1 MGIRFQK
8 RVSIFPGFRLNFSA
22 SGVSATIGMRG
33 ASVTLGGRGG
43 PMANLGIPGSG
54 LSTRFSLRGSTQ
66 QRSSEPVSQWPTAVG
81 DPEAQK
87 TLDHLHDRIL
97 QRAFGRSNESAPPP
111 PPKMDTIGSAATS
124 ELTSP
129 HLIELQNLIAEATA
143 RHIEA
148 ERLVAHYERQTSDKT
163 RAVEKC
169 RDEIN
174 AVQQNLHK
182 WRKSPLRFF
191 YGSKIRKAQSRT
203 TELSQQAASVISDL
217 NAARSSLQDAENA
230 RDESWLDGSFPL
242 DGPASSAWRA
252 VEQAFFTL
260 SNSEKIWDL
269 TAERHKRAGEERSS
283 ATRLLDRKTT
293 NLTISNL
300 EFFAPEFDGLRWHN
314 ANGDDLYLY
323 PGLLLVARD
332 VTDFAVIDLKSVK
345 FEFDATKFDERET
358 PPSDSKRVGST
369 WEYANKDGTRDL
381 RYRDNRE
388 FPLMLYGQ
396 IRFRSDTG
404 LNEHFMF
411 SNLEACAG
419 FSDALSAFEELMARS
434 TRQKP

>member
-43 PMANLGIPGSG
+43 PMANIGIPGSG
-54 LSTRFSLRGSTQ
+54 LSTRFSLRGSAPRQPSQPT
-66 QRSSEPVSQWPTAVG
+66 SQWPTSD
-81 DPEAQK
+81 DPEAQRVI
-87 TLDHLHDRIL
+87 DHLQDRIL
-97 QRAFGRSNESAPPP
+97 QRALRRRDEPEPSPPSQMTTLGSSATR
-111 PPKMDTIGSAATS
+111 D
-124 ELTSP
+124 LTSP
-129 HLIELQNLIAEATA
+129 HLMDLRNLIAEATA
-143 RHIEA
+143 RHAEA
-148 ERLVAHYERQTSDKT
+148 ERLVAHYQRETSDKT
-163 RAVEKC
+163 RAAENC
-169 RDEIN
+169 RDEITET
-174 AVQQNLHK
+174 QQKLRK
-182 WRKSPLRFF
+182 WRSSFF
-191 YGSKIRKAQSRT
+191 RSLYRRRIRKAEFRT
-203 TELSQQAASVISDL
+203 IELSQLAATIISDL
-217 NAARSSLQDAENA
+217 NAARASLQNAEDA

-242 DGPASSAWRA
+242 DGPASAAWRA
-252 VEQAFFTL
+252 VEQSFFAL

-283 ATRLLDRKTT
+283 ATRILERQTT
-293 NLTISNL
+293 KLTISNL

-332 VTDFAVIDLKSVK
+332 VADFAVIDLRSVK
-345 FEFDATKFDERET
+345 LDFDATKFDEREP
-358 PPSDSKRVGST
+358 PPSDSKRVGAT

-396 IRFRSDTG
+396 FRFRSDTG
-404 LNEHFMF
+404 LNEHFMI
-411 SNLEACAG
+411 SNIDSCAR
-419 FSDALSAFEELMARS
+419 FSDALLKFEQLLARGRS
-434 TRQKP
+434 